1 MPKITITNRELGL
14 EIVRLRRESRQVA
27 NQYKRRLREAARPLK
42 DAVSASALAAGM
54 HKAAA
59 ATSVR
64 QRFSSSGASL
74 RVVVDAKK
82 APNARP
88 LDQPNNGPFNRHPV
102 FPSHLQTRKQW
113 HWTNQP
119 ARPFFDRGTKAGA
132 EAAFKRAEQVLDD
145 ISRGL
150 Q

>member
-1 MPKITITNRELGL
+1 MPKVTITNRELGL
-14 EIVRLRRESRQVA
+14 EIVRLRREARQVG
-27 NQYKRRLREAARPLK
+27 NQYKRRLRDAARPLR
-42 DAVSASALAAGM
+42 DAVSASATAAGM
-54 HKAAA
+54 HKAAG

-64 QRFSSSGASL
+64 QRFSSKGASL

-88 LDQPNNGPFNRHPV
+88 LDHPNAGAFNRHPV
-102 FPSHLQTRKQW
+102 HADASKPRSQW
-113 HWTNQP
+113 HWVNQP
-119 ARPFFDRGTKAGA
+119 ARRFFDRGTKAGA
-132 EAAFKRAEQVLDD
+132 DAAFKRVEQVLDD